1 MTDSQYGFNTRA
13 LHSGYTP
20 DSTTRATA
28 IPIHQTASYSFD
40 STGQAAN
47 LFALQGPDFPG
58 EIYNRFT
65 NPTYEA
71 LETRLADLE
80 GGLAAASLSSGMSAT
95 FMALLT
101 IAGTG
106 DNIVASN
113 SIYGGT
119 YTLFDLTFPQKFG
132 INVKFVDP
140 DPDKIKAAIDSK
152 TKAVFAETIGN
163 PKLNVLDISA
173 IAEIAHKAG
182 IPLIIDN
189 TFATPFLCRPFEH
202 GADIIIHSATKWIGG
217 HGTSIGGLV
226 VDSGNFNW
234 DNGKFPELTDDDPS
248 YRGGLNY
255 WQEFGQLSYIVKLKS
270 RFTRDLGPCMS
281 PFNAFLFLQG
291 LETLALRMERH
302 SQNAAAVA
310 NFLKNHSMVK
320 QAIYPG
326 LPDHATYPQA
336 RKYLTN
342 GFGGMVG
349 FYINGGLTAG
359 KNFIENLQ
367 VFSHVANVGDAKSL
381 AIHPAS
387 TTHSQLT
394 AEQQSASGVSPDF
407 IRLSI
412 GIENIED
419 ILADLDQALKSGT
432 TTIGCQ

>member
-1 MTDSQYGFNTRA
+1 MSESKLGFNTRA

-20 DSTTRATA
+20 DSTTRARA
-28 IPIHQTASYSFD
+28 VPIFQTASYIFEN
-40 STGQAAN
+40 TEQAAN
-47 LFALQGPDFPG
+47 LFALRAPDFPG

-71 LETRLADLE
+71 LEARIASLE
-80 GGLAAASLSSGMSAT
+80 GGLAGAALSSGQSAT

-101 IAGTG
+101 IAGNG

-119 YTLFDLTFPQKFG
+119 YTLFDLTFRQKFG
-132 INVKFVDP
+132 IEVKFVDP
-140 DPDKIKAAIDSK
+140 DPQSIKEAIDGK

-163 PKLNVLDISA
+163 PKLNVLDIA
-173 IAEIAHKAG
+173 GAATVAHEAG

-189 TFATPFLCRPFEH
+189 TFATPCLCRPFEH

-226 VDSGNFNW
+226 VDSGRFDW
-234 DNGKFPELTDDDPS
+234 SSGKFPDLSADDPS

-255 WQEFGQLSYIVKLKS
+255 LDEFGQLAYIVKLKS
-270 RFTRDLGPCMS
+270 RFIRDLGPCMS

-302 SQNAAAVA
+302 SENALAAAR
-310 NFLKNHSMVK
+310 FLQEHPKVSEVM
-320 QAIYPG
+320 YPG
-326 LPDHATYPQA
+326 LTEHPSHEQA
-336 RKYLTN
+336 LKYLHN

-349 FYINGGLTAG
+349 FRIKGGLAAG
-359 KNFIENLQ
+359 REFIESLT
-367 VFSHVANVGDAKSL
+367 VFSHLANVGDAKSL

-387 TTHSQLT
+387 TTHSQMT
-394 AEQQSASGVSPDF
+394 PEQQIEAGVTEDF

-419 ILADLDQALKSGT
+419 IIADLEQAL
-432 TTIGCQ
+432 

>member
-1 MTDSQYGFNTRA
+1 MSESKLGFNTRA

-20 DSTTRATA
+20 DSTTRARA
-28 IPIHQTASYSFD
+28 IPIFQTASYIFEN
-40 STGQAAN
+40 TEQAAN
-47 LFALQGPDFPG
+47 LFALRGPDFPG

-71 LETRLADLE
+71 LETRIASLE
-80 GGLAAASLSSGMSAT
+80 GGLAAAALSSGQSAT

-101 IAGTG
+101 IAGNG

-119 YTLFDLTFPQKFG
+119 YTLFDLTFRQKFG
-132 INVKFVDP
+132 IDVKFVDP
-140 DPDKIKAAIDSK
+140 NPQSIREAIDGK

-163 PKLNVLDISA
+163 PKLNVLDIA
-173 IAEIAHKAG
+173 GAAAAAHDAG
-182 IPLIIDN
+182 LPLIIDN
-189 TFATPFLCRPFEH
+189 TFATPYLCRPFEH

-226 VDSGNFNW
+226 VDSGRFDW
-234 DNGKFPELTDDDPS
+234 SSGKFPDLSTDDPS

-255 WQEFGQLSYIVKLKS
+255 LDEFGQLAYIVKLKS

-302 SQNAAAVA
+302 SENALAAAR
-310 NFLKNHSMVK
+310 FL
-320 QAIYPG
+320 QAHPQVNEVMYPG
-326 LPDHATYPQA
+326 LSEHPSHEQA
-336 RKYLTN
+336 GKYLHN

-349 FYINGGLTAG
+349 FRIKGGLAAG
-359 KNFIENLQ
+359 RDFIESLT
-367 VFSHVANVGDAKSL
+367 VFSHLANVGDAKSL

-387 TTHSQLT
+387 TTHSQMT
-394 AEQQSASGVSPDF
+394 PAQQIGAGVTEDF

-419 ILADLDQALKSGT
+419 IIADLEQAL
-432 TTIGCQ
+432 

>member
-1 MTDSQYGFNTRA
+1 MAEPEYGFNTRA

-20 DSTTRATA
+20 EPTTRARA
-28 IPIHQTASYSFD
+28 VPIYQTTSYTFD
-40 STGQAAN
+40 STEQAAN
-47 LFALQGPDFPG
+47 LFALKAPDFPG

-71 LETRLADLE
+71 LEARLASLE
-80 GGLAAASLSSGMSAT
+80 GGLAAASLSSGQSAT

-101 IAGTG
+101 IASTG

-113 SIYGGT
+113 CIYGGT
-119 YTLFDLTFPQKFG
+119 YTMFDLTFPQKFG
-132 INVKFVDP
+132 IKVKFVEP
-140 DPDKIKAAIDSK
+140 EPEKIRQAIDAN

-163 PKLNVLDISA
+163 PKLNVLDIA
-173 IAEIAHKAG
+173 GAAAAAHAAG

-217 HGTSIGGLV
+217 HGTSIGGIV
-226 VDSGNFNW
+226 VDSGKFNW
-234 DNGKFPELTDDDPS
+234 DNGKFPDLTEDDPS

-255 WQEFGQLSYIVKLKS
+255 LQEFGQLAYIVKLKS
-270 RFTRDLGPCMS
+270 RFIRDLGPCMS

-302 SQNAAAVA
+302 CRNAAAVA
-310 NFLKNHSMVK
+310 DFLKNHPRVSQV
-320 QAIYPG
+320 IYPG
-326 LPDHATYPQA
+326 LADHPSRAQA
-336 RKYLTN
+336 EKYLPN
-342 GFGGMVG
+342 GAGGMVG
-349 FYINGGLTAG
+349 FHIKGGLAAG
-359 KNFIENLQ
+359 RHFIEHLKL
-367 VFSHVANVGDAKSL
+367 FSHLANVGDAKSL

-387 TTHSQLT
+387 TTHSQLNK
-394 AEQQSASGVSPDF
+394 EQQLAAGVAEDF

-419 ILADLDQALKSGT
+419 IIADLDQAL
-432 TTIGCQ
+432 